1 MYFWPPKVYIMYFG
15 EHSAEKTLNE
25 IEDIHH
31 SYLLFVKKNEVEA
44 RASLIYNYKQSING
58 FAAMLTPEEASKLSS
73 NKQKHH
79 MGLFPIIN
87 LCFLFISNIETMVLN
102 IIEGSSIGISKQP
115 KKLFFEHYKVM
126 GVFSLRTGRDKTNK
140 G

>member
-1 MYFWPPKVYIMYFG
+1 MGPG
-15 EHSAEKTLNE
+15 EKTRLVNG
-25 IEDIHH
+25 
-31 SYLLFVKKNEVEA
+31 SGLGLGLRPAGRVWVWKNSA
-44 RASLIYNYKQSING
+44 RTRPVAIPSING
-58 FAAMLTPEEASKLSS
+58 FTAVLTHKEASKLSS

-102 IIEGSSIGISKQP
+102 RIEGSSIGISKQP
-115 KKLFFEHYKVM
+115 KKVFFVHYKVM
-126 GVFSLRTGRDKTNK
+126 GIFRLRTGRDKTNK